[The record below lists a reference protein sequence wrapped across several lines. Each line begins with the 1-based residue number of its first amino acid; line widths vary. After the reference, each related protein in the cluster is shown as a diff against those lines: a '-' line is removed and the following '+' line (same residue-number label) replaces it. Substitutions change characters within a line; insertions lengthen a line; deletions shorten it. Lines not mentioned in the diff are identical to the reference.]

1 MSAEARAED
10 LAAMERLW
18 CHYLTLA
25 QELLKFIRR
34 EDIEEFLALAAQRG
48 KVVSDMQALPEGTL
62 PAFRQTPTC
71 EALLAQIKP
80 LDMQLLSLAKAWLNK
95 SRRQTAQVQAYNF
108 TAESLNPLGNIVN
121 RKY

>member
-48 KVVSDMQALPEGTL
+48 KVVSDMQALL
-62 PAFRQTPTC
+62 
-71 EALLAQIKP
+71 ALEDRSADAQNLIGIIHIYQKQYSQAWQDFAAAAAINSTNYYILANQII
-80 LDMQLLSLAKAWLNK
+80 L
-95 SRRQTAQVQAYNF
+95 QAC
-108 TAESLNPLGNIVN
+108 L
-121 RKY
+121 K